1 MPRKTSAVAAS
12 AAAAPAAR
20 NDGLAFEYYSA
31 EYHRAKYGDFV
42 WHSSVIPEE
51 DLFAAGIFHEYN
63 GRRMMRNAHLRDQRT
78 AGGITSPYVDD
89 GVDFLA
95 KRPAPDPSKAPTY
108 HVGQAKNYA
117 TRKVSQNDLTG
128 FYRNMWLTR
137 APGYLYTTSPLEARL
152 RDDLLKHPN
161 WYTHEHLTFDAARAV
176 APSASQSLE
185 VFRDP
190 RDYQSDVLRALTER
204 LSQDA
209 EPHKMILHIGCGL
222 GKTLIAGNLF
232 AGIKNRRRPELYVC
246 IAPLRVSVANLKDR
260 LMPFFNATA
269 SCSSAPQFRALL
281 VDSDAGGT
289 TDAGY
294 IGRLLKTREPTVIFA
309 TFESFFGLL
318 TEEFGEYL
326 IDEDA
331 FLLVDEMHNLTRA
344 QCRVVNEYQTSLLM
358 SATVPEQLRY
368 VLDAK
373 EIYRYTMADG
383 IRNGYLCDYEVV
395 LPLLKRATPTPTD
408 SEAATPNRAD
418 DASDVAASNAGEAE
432 EDLAADDDG
441 RKRMAADVD
450 ISDGFPADDVTGKA
464 LFLCAGMLQTGSR
477 RCIAYLRNTEECAA
491 FAHMMRRVCDEF
503 HGIRLWCETMD
514 HTVGA
519 RRRGEILRDFQANS
533 PEYDLFVIASI
544 RILDEAVDLPRCD
557 SEFIA
562 NVGDRA
568 SDIRTVQRLQRG
580 GRLDP
585 DNPSKKNHMF
595 MWCTEWS
602 CVLNALTIMRQEDP
616 MFYKKLR
623 TMSASYDRLG
633 DPAVQRE
640 SRVRAEELQAY
651 AEVRCVTL
659 SELWERRRRVWSE
672 IRERLGRIPK
682 NNAEEEAERFA
693 AQWCSHQRCAYKKG
707 ELPEERVLALNH
719 TSGWSWGVMVKVV
732 RTDWEQQRQI
742 WQDIAQKLGCDPN
755 QNAEE
760 ENERRAASWHNTQR
774 IAYKKGKLTKERV
787 LALQNTPGWSWSIF
801 IDWEKQRQIWQ
812 DIAQHLGCDP
822 SMTSK
827 QLDQRRAAYWGS
839 KQRKAYKKGKLAAE
853 RVFALQNTPGWS
865 WVCLLDWEQRRQI
878 WHGIAQQLGRDPS
891 KTSEKENER
900 HSAEWC
906 SNQRTA
912 YNKGLLAEERVLALQ
927 NTPGWSWVG
936 LTDWDQRRQI
946 WQDIAQHLGC
956 DPSSIAKQLDQR
968 RAAKWCG
975 TQRTAYKKGLL
986 AEERVLALNKTP
998 GWSWSRRAA
1007 S

>member
-1 MPRKTSAVAAS
+1 MPRKA

-20 NDGLAFEYYSA
+20 NDGRAFEYYSA
-31 EYHRAKYGDFV
+31 EYHRRKYGDFV

-63 GRRMMRNAHLRDQRT
+63 GRRMMRNAQLRDQRT

-95 KRPAPDPSKAPTY
+95 KRPAPDPSKAATY

-190 RDYQSDVLRALTER
+190 REYQSDVLRALTER

-232 AGIKNRRRPELYVC
+232 AGIKSRRKPELYVC

-260 LMPFFNATA
+260 IMPFFNATA

-281 VDSDAGGT
+281 VDSDASGT

-309 TFESFFGLL
+309 TFESFFSLL

-344 QCRVVNEYQTSLLM
+344 QCRVANEYQTSLLM
-358 SATVPEQLRY
+358 SATIPEQLRY

-395 LPLLKRATPTPTD
+395 LPLLKRATPTPTPTPTD
-408 SEAATPNRAD
+408 SEAATPNRDADEDAD
-418 DASDVAASNAGEAE
+418 DASDDDAASDAGEAE
-432 EDLAADDDG
+432 DDLAADDDG
-441 RKRMAADVD
+441 RERMVADVD
-450 ISDGFPADDVTGKA
+450 IPDEFPADDVTGKA

-491 FAHMMRRVCDEF
+491 FVHMMRRVCEEF

-519 RRRGEILRDFQANS
+519 RRRSEILRDFQENS

-585 DNPSKKNHMF
+585 MNPSKRNHMF
-595 MWCTEWS
+595 VWCTEWS
-602 CVLNALTIMRQEDP
+602 RVLNALTIMRQEDP

-623 TMSASYDRLG
+623 TMSANYDRLG

-659 SELWERRRRVWSE
+659 SELWERGRRVWSE
-672 IRERLGRIPK
+672 LREQLGCNPSK
-682 NNAEEEAERFA
+682 YSKEEAERRA
-693 AQWCSHQRCAYKKG
+693 GIWCNTQRNAHTKG
-707 ELPEERVLALNH
+707 DLPEERVLALNN
-719 TSGWSWGVMVKVV
+719 TAGWSWAV
-732 RTDWEQQRQI
+732 RAVRADWEKRREI
-742 WQDIAQKLGCDPN
+742 WQDIAQKLGCDPSRT
-755 QNAEE
+755 AKEE
-760 ENERRAASWHNTQR
+760 AERRAAQWCSRQR
-774 IAYKKGKLTKERV
+774 DAHTKGDLPEERV
-787 LALQNTPGWSWSIF
+787 MALNNTVGWSWAVHADWEKRREIWQDIAQKLGRNPSQTAKEEAERRSSQWCNYQRTLYNKGELPEERVRALNNTPGWSWAGT
-801 IDWEKQRQIWQ
+801 DWEERREIWQ
-812 DIAQHLGCDP
+812 DIAQKLGRDP
-822 SMTSK
+822 SRTAK
-827 QLDQRRAAYWGS
+827 EEAER
-839 KQRKAYKKGKLAAE
+839 LAAKWCSNQRTLYNKGELPEE
-853 RVFALQNTPGWS
+853 RVRALNNTPGWS
-865 WVCLLDWEQRRQI
+865 WGTRR
-878 WHGIAQQLGRDPS
+878 
-891 KTSEKENER
+891 
-900 HSAEWC
+900 
-906 SNQRTA
+906 
-912 YNKGLLAEERVLALQ
+912 
-927 NTPGWSWVG
+927 
-936 LTDWDQRRQI
+936 
-946 WQDIAQHLGC
+946 
-956 DPSSIAKQLDQR
+956 
-968 RAAKWCG
+968 
-975 TQRTAYKKGLL
+975 
-986 AEERVLALNKTP
+986 
-998 GWSWSRRAA
+998 
-1007 S
+1007 

>member
-1 MPRKTSAVAAS
+1 MPRKTSAVA

-20 NDGLAFEYYSA
+20 NDGLAFEYFSA

-63 GRRMMRNAHLRDQRT
+63 GRRVMRNAQLRDQRT

-95 KRPAPDPSKAPTY
+95 KRPAPDPSKAATY

-326 IDEDA
+326 TDEDA

-358 SATVPEQLRY
+358 SATVPEQLRD
-368 VLDAK
+368 VLDAN

-383 IRNGYLCDYEVV
+383 IRNGYLCDYEVI
-395 LPLLKRATPTPTD
+395 LPLVKRATPAPTPTD
-408 SEAATPNRAD
+408 SEAATPNRDAD
-418 DASDVAASNAGEAE
+418 ESDEDASDNDAASDAEEAE
-432 EDLAADDDG
+432 DDLAADDDG
-441 RKRMAADVD
+441 RERMVADVD
-450 ISDGFPADDVTGKA
+450 IPDGFPADDVTGKA

-491 FAHMMRRVCDEF
+491 FTRMFRYVCEEY

-519 RRRGEILRDFQANS
+519 RRRGEILRDFQENS

-562 NVGDRA
+562 NVGDRP

-580 GRLDP
+580 GRLDTM
-585 DNPSKKNHMF
+585 NPSKRNHMF
-595 MWCTEWS
+595 VWCTEWS
-602 CVLNALTIMRQEDP
+602 RALNALTIMRQEDP

-623 TMSASYDRLG
+623 TMSANYDRLG

-640 SRVRAEELQAY
+640 SRVRTEELQAY

-672 IRERLGRIPK
+672 MREQIGRIPSRTSK
-682 NNAEEEAERFA
+682 KEAERHA
-693 AQWCSHQRCAYKKG
+693 GKWCNAQRNAYNKG
-707 ELPEERVLALNH
+707 TLPEERVLALNN
-719 TSGWSWGVMVKVV
+719 TPGWSWRVRVMVV
-732 RTDWEQQRQI
+732 RTDWEERREI
-742 WQDIAQKLGCDPN
+742 WQDIAQKVGRDPS
-755 QNAEE
+755 QNSKE
-760 ENERRAASWHNTQR
+760 ENERRA
-774 IAYKKGKLTKERV
+774 
-787 LALQNTPGWSWSIF
+787 SI
-801 IDWEKQRQIWQ
+801 
-812 DIAQHLGCDP
+812 
-822 SMTSK
+822 
-827 QLDQRRAAYWGS
+827 
-839 KQRKAYKKGKLAAE
+839 
-853 RVFALQNTPGWS
+853 
-865 WVCLLDWEQRRQI
+865 
-878 WHGIAQQLGRDPS
+878 
-891 KTSEKENER
+891 
-900 HSAEWC
+900 WC
-906 SNQRTA
+906 SNQR
-912 YNKGLLAEERVLALQ
+912 R
-927 NTPGWSWVG
+927 
-936 LTDWDQRRQI
+936 D
-946 WQDIAQHLGC
+946 
-956 DPSSIAKQLDQR
+956 
-968 RAAKWCG
+968 
-975 TQRTAYKKGLL
+975 YKNGEL
-986 AEERVLALNKTP
+986 AEERVLALNNTL
-998 GWSWSRRAA
+998 G
-1007 S
+1007 